1 MMEIVKKLQA
11 KQSDLR
17 GAPAVTIAFLGDS
30 VTQGCFECYMTS
42 KTTLE
47 TVFDYKHA
55 YSTAVGDILHTLYPS
70 VQVNIVNSGISGD
83 SAVGGAKRLER
94 DVLSHRPDLVVLSF
108 GLNDSTKGREGIGEY
123 AAALEEMMIKLRAEG
138 IEVIFLTQNFM
149 CQKTSPHIMN
159 EPLFV
164 SLAERFAEIQK
175 SGVLGEYFAA
185 AREVAKKHGA
195 VLCDLYAVWEAMAA
209 AGVDVTELLSNKLNH
224 PTREFHR
231 YMAAKLVE
239 TMLLG

>member
-1 MMEIVKKLQA
+1 MEILKKLQA
-11 KQSDLR
+11 KQADLQ

-42 KTTLE
+42 KTSLQ
-47 TVFDYKHA
+47 TVFDYKSA
-55 YSTAVGDILHTLYPS
+55 YSTAVGEILHTLYPS
-70 VQVNIVNSGISGD
+70 VQVNIVNCGISGD
-83 SAVGGAKRLER
+83 SAVGGAARLER
-94 DVLSHRPDLVVLSF
+94 DVLSHRPDLAVLSF
-108 GLNDSTKGREGIGEY
+108 GLNDATRGREGLSDY
-123 AAALEEMMIKLRAEG
+123 VSALEEMMEKLRAAG
-138 IEVIFLTQNFM
+138 AEVIFLTQNFM
-149 CQKTSPHIMN
+149 CTGVSPHIMN
-159 EPLFV
+159 EPRFV

-185 AREVAKKHGA
+185 AREVCRKTGA
-195 VLCDLYAVWEAMAA
+195 HLCDLYAVWEAMAA